1 MRKLLEHEPRLTR
14 SKAERRMLRL
24 IREAGL
30 PAPETNVR
38 IAGWEV
44 DLLWR
49 EQSSSSRSTAGP
61 STRRADSFERDR
73 RKEVDLVAAGLRVSR
88 VTCEAMTAEALG
100 VAARLATALA
110 A

>member
-1 MRKLLEHEPRLTR
+1 LKKLLEHEPRLTR

-30 PAPETNVR
+30 PTPETNAR

-49 EQSSSSRSTAGP
+49 EQKLVYEIDSWTFH
-61 STRRADSFERDR
+61 STRDSFERDR
-73 RKEVDLVAAGLRVSR
+73 RKEADLVAAGLRVGR
-88 VTCEAMTAEALG
+88 VTWRQMTGEALG
-100 VAARLATALA
+100 VVARLATALA